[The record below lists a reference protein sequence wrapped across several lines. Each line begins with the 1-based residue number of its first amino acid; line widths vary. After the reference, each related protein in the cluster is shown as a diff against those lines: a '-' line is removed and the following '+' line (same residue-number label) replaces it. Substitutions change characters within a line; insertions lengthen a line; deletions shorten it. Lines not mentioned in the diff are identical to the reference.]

1 MPETLG
7 FTLNHQDEIPWKMLS
22 LLLGSK
28 KMFIGDVLP
37 RAGETSREITTFGKF
52 NPKSLPLLKFPLER
66 L

>member
-28 KMFIGDVLP
+28 NMFIVDVLP

-52 NPKSLPLLKFPLER
+52 NPKSLAPVEIPA
-66 L
+66 